1 MQRKKIEMFLYYKI
15 MSSNTHEMSLIEPSI
30 CIPRTLANVTWF
42 QVKNTFEQLMG
53 KGTVERVDIVS
64 KNMGDNDPFCRI
76 FVHFRYWPNTPE
88 MIALRNRLV
97 AGETIKI
104 VYDNPWFW
112 KCAASRIPKPER
124 TTPRAPPY
132 IMFDEATTRTTD
144 LPVTT
149 HTDKPGCES
158 GFSNDRHFAQSPLP
172 RRPRA
177 TLTPLELVHSGAPE
191 PDEEELRELI
201 AEQVEQLV
209 DHPVVGTYSDS

>member
-1 MQRKKIEMFLYYKI
+1 MERSAIPHFFHARKEKKKIEIFLSYKI
-15 MSSNTHEMSLIEPSI
+15 MSSNPHPMSLINEPSI

-42 QVKNTFEQLMG
+42 QVKETFEQIMG

-64 KNMGDNDPFCRI
+64 KNSGDNQPFCRI

-88 MIALRNRLV
+88 MISLRERLI

-124 TTPRAPPY
+124 STPRIVPY
-132 IMFDEATTRTTD
+132 ILFDGHSTSSGS

-149 HTDKPGCES
+149 HTDKTE
-158 GFSNDRHFAQSPLP
+158 SPLP
-172 RRPRA
+172 RRRA
-177 TLTPLELVHSGAPE
+177 EVTSLDASKEKNAVVE
-191 PDEEELRELI
+191 PF
-201 AEQVEQLV
+201 
-209 DHPVVGTYSDS
+209 SDS